1 MGLKESKKYAIG
13 SIHENGGGKFEITD
27 RWFDEETDTIMLKY
41 KFLEGG
47 KVEVNKEANVTASEW
62 KWRKVRGLA
71 GKASLVQTATIETG
85 IIPKEEME
93 EKFTDLTERF
103 DKGLKAIM
111 ENKSNIL
118 HLQESHDAQQKLL
131 NEMMSVIKVQQKQI
145 EALVNDRNIINK
157 LLEKI

>member
-13 SIHENGGGKFEITD
+13 SQHENGGGKFEIVD
-27 RWFDEETDTIMLKY
+27 RWYEEETNTIMLKY
-41 KFLEGG
+41 KYIDDGRIET
-47 KVEVNKEANVTASEW
+47 NKEANVNASEW

-71 GKASLVQTATIETG
+71 GKASLVQTATIEAG